1 MLDSNL
7 MSLLTLLSENDY
19 LTAQTL
25 AVKSGASSRTVQT
38 RIGQLRAELE
48 GHGATVESRQ
58 RHGYRLR
65 VEDRNAYETW
75 YNENRHSLASAVPNT
90 VEDRFRF
97 LLACFLDGEE
107 YFKLDDLS
115 EELYVSSKTLSAELR
130 QVEFVLGQYNITL
143 KRKPHYGV
151 RAHGSEFDRRR
162 CYMDYLVQSQNSLFA
177 DQRDQAEMLPRIGEV
192 LLDMMIRQRIKFTEA
207 AFQNIVIYL
216 YVAFLRSGAGHLAA
230 AKPGELAQVQA
241 MPEYQAALMLAD
253 RLCQAGIEIA
263 PEPAETMYIAIYI
276 AGRRSLGEGYHPQ
289 SSPVVQENVNRLT
302 TILLDCVQRVY
313 NLNFRDNLNV
323 RISLYNHIVTF
334 NIRMKYGIQM
344 ENPILEE
351 IKQNYPFAFAMAQRA
366 MAEYEKFYGRPV
378 PESETGYFAIILEMA
393 LESLKAQIEKKNIL
407 LVCMTGKASSRLLA
421 FRFRNEFGVYIDRLD
436 VCSMYEFE
444 RYDLSRVDY
453 VFTTVPL
460 QTAAAVPI
468 YQIGNF
474 LDASDVPQ
482 VRRQLELGSVN
493 FLKDYDRPDLF
504 FPHVQGNTREEVIRQ
519 MCQLMGKVYPLPEGF
534 CDSVLEREAMG
545 GTDFGHLVAIPHPAD
560 NLVNEN
566 VVCVGILDKPVL
578 WSVNKVQLVILVA
591 IYDSTSAQTQKFYQ
605 LTTAL
610 ITDEVRVKRIIS
622 RRQYPHFMKLFQE

>member
-177 DQRDQAEMLPRIGEV
+177 DQRNQAEMLPRIGEV

-241 MPEYQAALMLAD
+241 MPEYQAALMLTD

-366 MAEYEKFYGRPV
+366 MAEYEKFYSRPV

-460 QTAAAVPI
+460 QTATAVPI

-493 FLKDYDRPDLF
+493 FLKDYSRPDLF

-591 IYDSTSAQTQKFYQ
+591 IYDSASAQTQKFYQ

-622 RRQYPHFMKLFQE
+622 RRQYLHFMKLFQE

>member
-1 MLDSNL
+1 MLDNNL
-7 MSLLTLLSENDY
+7 MSLLALLSESEY
-19 LTAQTL
+19 LTSQEL

-48 GHGATVESRQ
+48 GHGAAVESRQ

-65 VEDRNAYETW
+65 VEDRSAYEAW
-75 YNENRHSLASAVPNT
+75 YGENRRALINTVPDT

-97 LLACFLDGEE
+97 LLARFLDGEE
-107 YFKLDDLS
+107 YFKLEDLS

-130 QVEFVLGQYNITL
+130 QVEFVLGPYNITL

-151 RAHGSEFDRRR
+151 RAQGSEFDRRR
-162 CYMDYLVQSQNSLFA
+162 CCMDYLVQSPTPFFA
-177 DQRDQAEMLPRIGEV
+177 DQRDQAEMLPKIGEV
-192 LLDMMIRQRIKFTEA
+192 LLDVMLRQRIKFAEA

-216 YVAFLRSGAGHLAA
+216 YVASLRSGAGHLAA

-253 RLCQAGIEIA
+253 RLRQAGVCLS

-276 AGRRSLGEGYHPQ
+276 AGRRSLGEGYRPQ

-323 RISLYNHIVTF
+323 RISLYNHITTF

-344 ENPILEE
+344 ENPILDE

-378 PESETGYFAIILEMA
+378 PEAETGYFAIILEMA
-393 LESLKAQIEKKNIL
+393 LESLKVQIEKKNIL

-493 FLKDYDRPDLF
+493 FLKDYYRPELF

-519 MCQLMGKVYPLPEGF
+519 MCQLMGSVYPLPEGF

-578 WSVNKVQLVILVA
+578 WSANKVQLVILVA

-610 ITDEVRVKRIIS
+610 ITDETRVKRIIS

>member
-75 YNENRHSLASAVPNT
+75 YNENRHPLASAVPNT

-366 MAEYEKFYGRPV
+366 MAEYEKFYSRPV

-460 QTAAAVPI
+460 QTATAVPI

-493 FLKDYDRPDLF
+493 FLKDYYLPDLF

-591 IYDSTSAQTQKFYQ
+591 IYDSASAQTQKFYQ

-622 RRQYPHFMKLFQE
+622 RRQYLHFMKLFQE

>member
-366 MAEYEKFYGRPV
+366 MAEYEKFYSRPV

-460 QTAAAVPI
+460 QTATAVPI

-482 VRRQLELGSVN
+482 VRWQLELGSVN
-493 FLKDYDRPDLF
+493 FLKDYSRPDLF

-591 IYDSTSAQTQKFYQ
+591 IYDSASAQTQKFYQ

-622 RRQYPHFMKLFQE
+622 RRQYLHFMKLFQE

>member
-493 FLKDYDRPDLF
+493 FLKDRYRPDLF

>member
-334 NIRMKYGIQM
+334 NIRMKYGIQI

-366 MAEYEKFYGRPV
+366 MAEYEKFYSRPV

-460 QTAAAVPI
+460 QTATAVPI

-493 FLKDYDRPDLF
+493 FRKDYSRPDRF

-591 IYDSTSAQTQKFYQ
+591 IYDSASAQTQKFYQ

-622 RRQYPHFMKLFQE
+622 RRQYLHFMKLFQE

>member
-177 DQRDQAEMLPRIGEV
+177 DQRDHAEMLPRIGEV

-493 FLKDYDRPDLF
+493 FLKDYYRPDLF

>member
-177 DQRDQAEMLPRIGEV
+177 DQRDQAEMLPRI
-192 LLDMMIRQRIKFTEA
+192 
-207 AFQNIVIYL
+207 
-216 YVAFLRSGAGHLAA
+216 
-230 AKPGELAQVQA
+230 GELAQVQA

-493 FLKDYDRPDLF
+493 FLKDYYRPDLF

>member
-1 MLDSNL
+1 
-7 MSLLTLLSENDY
+7 
-19 LTAQTL
+19 
-25 AVKSGASSRTVQT
+25 
-38 RIGQLRAELE
+38 
-48 GHGATVESRQ
+48 
-58 RHGYRLR
+58 
-65 VEDRNAYETW
+65 
-75 YNENRHSLASAVPNT
+75 
-90 VEDRFRF
+90 
-97 LLACFLDGEE
+97 
-107 YFKLDDLS
+107 
-115 EELYVSSKTLSAELR
+115 
-130 QVEFVLGQYNITL
+130 
-143 KRKPHYGV
+143 
-151 RAHGSEFDRRR
+151 
-162 CYMDYLVQSQNSLFA
+162 
-177 DQRDQAEMLPRIGEV
+177 MLPRIGEV

-313 NLNFRDNLNV
+313 NLNFRDNLDV

-493 FLKDYDRPDLF
+493 FLKDYYRPDLF

>member
-7 MSLLTLLSENDY
+7 MSLLSLLSESDY
-19 LTAQTL
+19 LTSQTL

-48 GHGATVESRQ
+48 GHGAAIESRH
-58 RHGYRLR
+58 RHGYRLQIN
-65 VEDRNAYETW
+65 DRDAFEAW
-75 YNENRHSLASAVPNT
+75 YHENRHALMDAIPDSA
-90 VEDRFRF
+90 EERFRF
-97 LLACFLDGEE
+97 LLVRFLDGES
-107 YFKLDDLS
+107 YYKLEDLS
-115 EELYVSSKTLSAELR
+115 AELYVSSKTLSAELK
-130 QVEFVLGQYNITL
+130 QVEFVLEHYGIALQ
-143 KRKPHYGV
+143 RKPHYGV

-162 CYMDYLVQSQNSLFA
+162 CCMDYLVQSDNPFFA
-177 DQRDQAEMLPRIGEV
+177 DRRSQVDMLPKIGEV
-192 LLDMMIRQRIKFTEA
+192 LLDVMLRQRIKFAEA
-207 AFQNIVIYL
+207 AFQNIVVYL
-216 YVAFLRSGAGHLAA
+216 YVASLRSGSGHLAA

-241 MPEYQAALMLAD
+241 MPEYQAALMLMD
-253 RLCQAGIEIA
+253 KLRQAGIEIA

-276 AGRRSLGEGYHPQ
+276 AGRRSLGEGSRPQ
-289 SSPVVQENVNRLT
+289 SSPMVQENVSRLT

-323 RISLYNHIVTF
+323 RISLYNHITTF
-334 NIRMKYGIQM
+334 NIRMKYNIQM
-344 ENPILEE
+344 ENPILDE

-366 MAEYEKFYGRPV
+366 MAEYETFYGKPV

-393 LESLKAQIEKKNIL
+393 LESLKVQIEKKNIL

-421 FRFRNEFGVYIDRLD
+421 FRFRNEFGVYINRLD
-436 VCSMYEFE
+436 VCIMYEFE
-444 RYDLSRVDY
+444 HYDLRQIDY

-468 YQIGNF
+468 YQISNF

-493 FLKDYDRPDLF
+493 FLKDYYRPELF
-504 FPHVQGNTREEVIRQ
+504 FPHVRGSTREEVIRELCQ
-519 MCQLMGKVYPLPEGF
+519 MMEQVYPLPEGF
-534 CDSVLEREAMG
+534 YESVLEREAMG

-566 VVCVGILDKPVL
+566 VVCVGILDKPIL
-578 WSVNKVQLVILVA
+578 WSTNKVQLVILVA

-610 ITDEVRVKRIIS
+610 ITDETRVKRIIS

>member
-366 MAEYEKFYGRPV
+366 MAEYEKFYSRPV

-460 QTAAAVPI
+460 QTATAVPI

-493 FLKDYDRPDLF
+493 FLKDYYRLDLF

-591 IYDSTSAQTQKFYQ
+591 IYDSASAQTQKFYQ

-622 RRQYPHFMKLFQE
+622 RRQYLHFMKLFQE

>member
-366 MAEYEKFYGRPV
+366 MAEYEKFYSRPV

-460 QTAAAVPI
+460 QTATAVPI

-493 FLKDYDRPDLF
+493 FLKDYYRPDLF

-578 WSVNKVQLVILVA
+578 WSVNKVQLVILVT
-591 IYDSTSAQTQKFYQ
+591 IYDSASAQTQKFYQ

-622 RRQYPHFMKLFQE
+622 RRQYLHFMKLFQE